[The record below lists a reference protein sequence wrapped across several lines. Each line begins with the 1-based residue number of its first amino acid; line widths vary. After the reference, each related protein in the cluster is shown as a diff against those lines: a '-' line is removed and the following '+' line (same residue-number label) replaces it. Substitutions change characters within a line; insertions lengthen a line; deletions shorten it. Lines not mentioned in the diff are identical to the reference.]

1 MAFKELVSPTLT
13 DLFVE
18 EMERM
23 ILSGELKA
31 GEKLPTER
39 ALADQMKVSLA
50 VINAGI
56 SRLASKNFLNIIPRK
71 GVYVADYIREG
82 NIDTLEVILKY
93 YDHYYRPDL
102 LEALVDFRRHTE
114 IKIVEHAAMNR
125 TEENVRNLEELYT
138 GFCTADNAGTMSELG
153 FCFHHECS
161 LACGNMVYP
170 FIVMAFKPIYLSSY
184 NRILSVDSKEPLEN
198 TLKKLLDSIRTQ
210 NSTDAVQA
218 LTESIEY
225 WKHIFETHFS
235 KGEKFYPGS
244 VFPA

>member
-39 ALADQMKVSLA
+39 ELADQMKVSLA

-56 SRLASKNFLNIIPRK
+56 TRLASKSFLNIIPRK
-71 GVYVADYIREG
+71 GVYVADYTREG
-82 NIDTLEVILKY
+82 NINTLEVILKY

-102 LEALVDFRRHTE
+102 LDALVDFRRHTE
-114 IKIVEHAAMNR
+114 VKIVESASLNR
-125 TEENVRNLEELYT
+125 TEENLQNLEKLYVA
-138 GFCTADNAGTMSELG
+138 FCNAKDAESMSESG
-153 FCFHHECS
+153 FRFHHECA

-170 FIVMAFKPIYLSSY
+170 FIVMAFKPIYISSY
-184 NRILSVDSKEPLEN
+184 YRILSIDSKEALQN
-198 TLKKLLDSIRTQ
+198 TLDKLLKSIREQ
-210 NSTDAVQA
+210 NSIDAA
-218 LTESIEY
+218 TTLTENIEY

-235 KGEKFYPGS
+235 KGQKLN
-244 VFPA
+244 